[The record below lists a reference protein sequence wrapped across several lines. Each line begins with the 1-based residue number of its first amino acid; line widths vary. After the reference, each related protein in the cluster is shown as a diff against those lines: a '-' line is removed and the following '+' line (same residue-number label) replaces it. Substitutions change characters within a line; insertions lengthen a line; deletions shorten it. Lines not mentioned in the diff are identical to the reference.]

1 MIFQDVAYIATGSF
15 DDLCL
20 SLKHIRERGNDS
32 VGLAMQA
39 VHTFLKCDRA
49 VDSLVAAFSS
59 LPEAEQRTLS
69 LSDDVGGYDPS
80 VLYDPVKHPE
90 ILWALNVVLFEMSD
104 GKRFDYPTISALG
117 EAENVKRVCKRFPEM
132 SAARIDAAL
141 NLVSATL
148 AMELG
153 EDMGEYKFE
162 AVEVKFH

>member
-1 MIFQDVAYIATGSF
+1 MNSQDIGQIVEEGSV
-15 DDLCL
+15 DEL
-20 SLKHIRERGNDS
+20 SLRLKQIGAGGHDAVAAAADS
-32 VGLAMQA
+32 VE
-39 VHTFLKCDRA
+39 TFLGRDVSAETFRDELLALPLVEQHALLEDPDRYN
-49 VDSLVAAFSS
+49 
-59 LPEAEQRTLS
+59 Q
-69 LSDDVGGYDPS
+69 YDPKQS
-80 VLYDPVKHPE
+80 PE

-153 EDMGEYKFE
+153 EDMSEYKFE